1 MGDVALCPHFLK
13 MGTQGYV
20 PISEFRNPKFHMIL
34 RIFVVWYRLAPFLL
48 AFLRDRRRWILV
60 GPPRFLSDEA
70 HRERARRLTARI
82 ASLGPSFIKLA
93 QVFGIRADIV
103 PHIYLEE
110 LAKLHDQV
118 PPFPTGE
125 LRKRIHSELKRPL
138 ESVFEEFHEEPLAAA
153 SLGQVHRARFRGEDV
168 IVKVLRPG
176 VEELVATDVRI
187 VQNLLFVIEQFIDHH
202 TMRAARA
209 IIDEFSRVIAE
220 EMDFQHEAENI
231 ERFGDLFRESEFVII
246 PKVYREATT
255 TRVLVMQ
262 FFEGFRVTEVDE
274 IVRHNIDVQK
284 MIQNL
289 IEFYGDQ
296 LLIHGFFHADP
307 HPGNIL
313 IRPDARIVLV
323 DYGMVLEI
331 SSDFKQ
337 DLVRIAIAGV
347 RRDVDELINQFYKLD
362 LLELDV
368 SPAIVKEA
376 AQAIISI
383 HYDKHLT
390 QRQIQEITNQILN
403 TFYRFPLRLP
413 SSLVYILRTAVLIEG
428 IGLAYDPHFDLI
440 RSATPIAKDLVNRT
454 LGPSGWPTLRD
465 RALREGTALLN
476 MLRNMQSVLARAD
489 RDQMRFRLHAADMD
503 GLEKFISHLFRR
515 VILTISGVGLG
526 IVTSLIYVR
535 LGNWILLVLGLVVSF
550 GFVAVVFMLPNP
562 QRYPFRMRRARR
574 AGKLL

>member
-1 MGDVALCPHFLK
+1 
-13 MGTQGYV
+13 
-20 PISEFRNPKFHMIL
+20 MIL
-34 RIFVVWYRLAPFLL
+34 RIFVVWYCLAPFLL
-48 AFLRDRRRWILV
+48 AFLRDRRRWIFIGL
-60 GPPRFLSDEA
+60 PRSLSDEA
-70 HRERARRLTARI
+70 HRERARRLTGRI

-103 PHIYLEE
+103 PQIYLEE

-118 PPFPTGE
+118 PPFPTSE

-138 ESVFEEFHEEPLAAA
+138 EAVFEEFHEEPLAAA

-176 VEELVATDVRI
+176 VEELVATDIRI

-202 TMRAARA
+202 TIRAARA
-209 IIDEFSRVIAE
+209 IIEEFSRVIAE
-220 EMDFQHEAENI
+220 EMDFQHEADNI
-231 ERFGDLFRESEFVII
+231 ERFGELFRGSDFIII

-274 IVRHNIDVQK
+274 IVRHNIDVEK
-284 MIQNL
+284 MIENL

-347 RRDVDELINQFYKLD
+347 RRDVDDLINLFYKLD
-362 LLELDV
+362 LLEPDV

-376 AQAIISI
+376 AQTIISI
-383 HYDKHLT
+383 HYDKRLT
-390 QRQIQEITNQILN
+390 QRQIQEFTNQILN

-428 IGLAYDPHFDLI
+428 IGLAYDPHFDGI
-440 RSATPIAKDLVNRT
+440 RAATPIAKKIVDRT
-454 LGPSGWPTLRD
+454 LGPSGWPTIKD
-465 RALREGTALLN
+465 RIVKEGLAFYTLLGD
-476 MLRNMQSVLARAD
+476 MESVFARAG
-489 RDQMRFRLHAADMD
+489 RDQVR
-503 GLEKFISHLFRR
+503 
-515 VILTISGVGLG
+515 VGLH
-526 IVTSLIYVR
+526 
-535 LGNWILLVLGLVVSF
+535 
-550 GFVAVVFMLPNP
+550 
-562 QRYPFRMRRARR
+562 
-574 AGKLL
+574 